1 MRYRLKI
8 SNIPLTL
15 SLSKGELKVNYALLK
30 SIGEKDYPS
39 TGSG

>member
-1 MRYRLKI
+1 MRKRLKI
-8 SNIPLTL
+8 DKIPLTL
-15 SLSKGELKVNYALLK
+15 SLSKGESKVNYARPK